1 MTADTPRQ
9 ESRDRTASGP
19 PIATGAAPERA
30 REPWPDIGPGG
41 APWTLMYHSVDEAP
55 EDPYQLTVTPARFAR
70 QMAWL
75 QRRGLRGVAIAEL
88 LAAHAIGRA
97 AGLVGLTFDD
107 GYADLPGQV
116 LPVLERYG
124 FTATAYVVAG
134 RLGSHNTWDADAPRK
149 PLMSRE
155 QVRAV
160 ARRGLEIGSHGLN
173 HRPLRGLPPE
183 QLALETGRSRELL
196 EDLLER
202 PVTGFCYPYGALDRQ
217 AVAAVR
223 DSGYSHAVAIDHCD
237 LTGRWAL
244 PRCYVGERDG
254 AGRLC
259 AKRARHRVR
268 AWRRADRGSMA

>member
-1 MTADTPRQ
+1 MTAESPRQ
-9 ESRDRTASGP
+9 ESRDQRTPGP
-19 PIATGAAPERA
+19 LIRTGPA
-30 REPWPDIGPGG
+30 REEGLWPDVGPGG
-41 APWTLMYHSVDEAP
+41 TPWTLMYHSVDEDP
-55 EDPYQLTVTPARFAR
+55 DDPYQLTVSPARFAR

-75 QRRGLRGVAIAEL
+75 QRRGLRGVAMAEL
-88 LAAHAIGRA
+88 LAAHTVGRA

-107 GYADLPGQV
+107 GYADLPRQV
-116 LPVLERYG
+116 LPVLERFG

-160 ARRGLEIGSHGLN
+160 ALRGLEIGSHGLN
-173 HRPLRGLPPE
+173 HRPLCGLPPE

-254 AGRLC
+254 SWRLC
-259 AKRARHRVR
+259 AKRVRHRVR
-268 AWRRADRGSMA
+268 AWQRADRRGME

>member
-1 MTADTPRQ
+1 MTAETPQQQGVRLPGVHP
-9 ESRDRTASGP
+9 SR
-19 PIATGAAPERA
+19 
-30 REPWPDIGPGG
+30 
-41 APWTLMYHSVDEAP
+41 APWTLMYHSVDEDRD
-55 EDPYQLTVTPARFAR
+55 DPYQLTVTPARFAR

-75 QRRGLRGVAIAEL
+75 HRSGLRGVAVAEL
-88 LAAHAIGRA
+88 LAAHDRGRA

-116 LPVLERYG
+116 LPVLERFG

-149 PLMSRE
+149 PLMSGE

-173 HRPLRGLPPE
+173 HRPLSGLPPE
-183 QLALETGRSRELL
+183 QLALETDRSRELL
-196 EDLLER
+196 EDLLQQ

-223 DSGYSHAVAIDHCD
+223 ESGYHHAVAIDHCE

-244 PRCYVGERDG
+244 PRCYVGQRDG
-254 AGRLC
+254 GWRLR
-259 AKRARHRVR
+259 AKRGRDRAR
-268 AWRRADRGSMA
+268 AWRRADRWGADRKGTA

>member
-1 MTADTPRQ
+1 MTAETPRQ
-9 ESRDRTASGP
+9 ENRDLRAPGP
-19 PIATGAAPERA
+19 PTRTGPQ
-30 REPWPDIGPGG
+30 REGEQLPGVHPSR
-41 APWTLMYHSVDEAP
+41 APWTLMYHSVDEDC

-75 QRRGLRGVAIAEL
+75 HRRGLRGVAVAEL
-88 LAAHAIGRA
+88 LAAHARGRA

-107 GYADLPGQV
+107 GYADLPRQV
-116 LPVLERYG
+116 LPVLERFG

-149 PLMSRE
+149 PLMSAE

-160 ARRGLEIGSHGLN
+160 AMRGLEIGSHGLN
-173 HRPLRGLPPE
+173 HRALTGLPPE

-196 EDLLER
+196 EDLLEQ
-202 PVTGFCYPYGALDRQ
+202 PVTGFCYPYGALDPQ

-223 DSGYSHAVAIDHCD
+223 DSGYQHAVAIDHGD

-254 AGRLC
+254 CLRLR
-259 AKRARHRVR
+259 AKRARHRAR
-268 AWRRADRGSMA
+268 AWLRTDRRSTA